1 MRKDALKRKS
11 ESKDGQDFM
20 AAFQKHGFSDLY
32 DVKFQTES
40 ARELSIRL
48 NSQSEQKTPTKRRKV
63 DDDSVNPGYMSSR
76 LIEIMGKVSFFSLST
91 RSGRHLHLVSV
102 SFIMELLL
110 LLGPGFCA

>member
-11 ESKDGQDFM
+11 ESEDGQDFM
-20 AAFQKHGFSDLY
+20 AAFKKHGFSDLY
-32 DVKFQTES
+32 DVKFETES

-48 NSQSEQKTPTKRRKV
+48 NLRSEQKTPMKRLKV
-63 DDDSVNPGYMSSR
+63 NDASVEPGYMTSR
-76 LIEIMGKVSFFSLST
+76 LIEIMGKVSFCSLST
-91 RSGRHLHLVSV
+91 RSGGHLHLVSV